1 MDTAGR
7 RDTMEGPMDAAAPST
22 AARVRARMRGFLP
35 KGWPDFLLQ
44 LFLFAIVDIAYEL
57 TRGLSE
63 GSVLPAFSHA
73 RDVVSLERSLGVFNE
88 LEVQHWVL
96 QRHWALDI
104 ADFTYFHAHFVITVA
119 FMFWLYLRR
128 NKYYYFVR
136 NAVFVADAIALVGF
150 TLFPTA
156 PPRMLTD
163 LGFTDT
169 LDRYA
174 SISNYSGPVAALA
187 NPFAAVPSIHTCYS
201 LIIGVTCFFLVRHR
215 ALRYTW
221 LLYPALIVFSIVATG
236 NHFWTDAFLGGVLAC
251 VAIGSAWLIERF
263 RPTLPQAT
271 RVRMRLEPPPRS
283 GTPIT
288 AR

>member
-1 MDTAGR
+1 
-7 RDTMEGPMDAAAPST
+7 MDASVKAE
-22 AARVRARMRGFLP
+22 ARGARARITGFLP
-35 KGWPDFLLQ
+35 KGWKDFGLQ
-44 LFLFAIVDIAYEL
+44 LFLFTLVDIAYEL

-63 GSVLPAFSHA
+63 GSVLPAFNHA
-73 RDVVSLERSLGVFNE
+73 RDVVSLERSLGVFTE
-88 LEVQHWVL
+88 LDVQHWAL
-96 QRHWALDI
+96 QRHWALDV

-128 NKYYYFVR
+128 NEHYYFIR

-150 TLFPTA
+150 TVFPTA

-187 NPFAAVPSIHTCYS
+187 NPFAAVPSIHTCYA
-201 LIIGVTCFFLVRHR
+201 LIIGVSCFFLVRHR
-215 ALRYTW
+215 ALGFTW
-221 LLYPALIVFSIVATG
+221 LFYPVLIVFSIVATG
-236 NHFWTDAFLGGVLAC
+236 NHFWTDAFLGACLAC
-251 VAIGSAWLIERF
+251 VALSTAWLIERF
-263 RPTLPQAT
+263 RPTLPQSA
-271 RVRMRLEPPPRS
+271 RIRLRLEAQPHAGSPA
-283 GTPIT
+283 T

>member
-1 MDTAGR
+1 
-7 RDTMEGPMDAAAPST
+7 MDAAPTIRRSALRNP
-22 AARVRARMRGFLP
+22 RWLP

-44 LFLFAIVDIAYEL
+44 LLLFTVVDVLYEL

-63 GSVLPAFSHA
+63 GSIATAFGHA
-73 RDVVSLERSLGVFNE
+73 RSVVSVERSLGIFNE
-88 LEVQHWVL
+88 LDVQHWAL
-96 QRHWALDI
+96 QRHWALDV
-104 ADFTYFHAHFVITVA
+104 ADFTYFHAHFVVTTV

-128 NKYYYFVR
+128 NRHYYFIR

-201 LIIGVTCFFLVRHR
+201 LIIGVSCFFLVRHR
-215 ALRYTW
+215 ALGFTW
-221 LLYPALIVFSIVATG
+221 LFYPALIVFSIVATG

-251 VAIGSAWLIERF
+251 VALGSAWLIERV
-263 RPTLPQAT
+263 RPTLPHHT
-271 RVRMRLEPPPRS
+271 RVRMRLEAPARRAGPV
-283 GTPIT
+283 T

>member
-1 MDTAGR
+1 MIGSMEASGR
-7 RDTMEGPMDAAAPST
+7 TSGLRL
-22 AARVRARMRGFLP
+22 RARARAFLP
-35 KGWPDFLLQ
+35 KGWGDFLLQ

-63 GSVLPAFSHA
+63 GSVLPAFAHA

-88 LEVQHWVL
+88 LDVQRWALH
-96 QRHWALDI
+96 RHWALEI

-128 NKYYYFVR
+128 NQHYYFIR
-136 NAVFVADAIALVGF
+136 NAVFVADAVALIGF
-150 TLFPTA
+150 TVFPTA

-201 LIIGVTCFFLVRHR
+201 LIIGVSCFFLVRHR
-215 ALRYTW
+215 ALGFTW
-221 LLYPALIVFSIVATG
+221 LFYPALIVFSIVATG

-251 VAIGSAWLIERF
+251 VALGSAWLIERV
-263 RPTLPQAT
+263 RPTLPHHT
-271 RVRMRLEPPPRS
+271 RVRMRLEAPARRGGPV
-283 GTPIT
+283 T

>member
-1 MDTAGR
+1 
-7 RDTMEGPMDAAAPST
+7 MDAAPTTRRSAWRNP
-22 AARVRARMRGFLP
+22 RWLP
-35 KGWPDFLLQ
+35 KGWPDFVLQ
-44 LFLFAIVDIAYEL
+44 LVLFAVVDLLYEL

-63 GSVLPAFSHA
+63 GSVATAFGHA
-73 RDVVSLERSLGVFNE
+73 RSVVSWEQSLGIFNE
-88 LEVQHWVL
+88 LDVQQWAI
-96 QRHWALDI
+96 QRHWVLDI
-104 ADFTYFHAHFVITVA
+104 ADFTYFHMHFVVTTV

-128 NKYYYFVR
+128 NRHYYFIR
-136 NAVFVADAIALVGF
+136 NAVFVADGIALIGF

-201 LIIGVTCFFLVRHR
+201 LIIGLSCFFLVRR
-215 ALRYTW
+215 RPLRVTW
-221 LLYPALIVFSIVATG
+221 LFYPCLIVFSIIATA
-236 NHFWTDAFLGGVLAC
+236 NHFWLDAILGGLLAC
-251 VAIGSAWLIERF
+251 VALSTAWVIERY
-263 RPTLPQAT
+263 RPTLPRSA
-271 RVRMRLEPPPRS
+271 RVRMRLEAPPRLAD
-283 GTPIT
+283 

>member
-7 RDTMEGPMDAAAPST
+7 RDTMSGPMDAAAPST

>member
-1 MDTAGR
+1 
-7 RDTMEGPMDAAAPST
+7 MDAAAPST

-283 GTPIT
+283 GAPIT

>member
-1 MDTAGR
+1 MIGSMEASGR
-7 RDTMEGPMDAAAPST
+7 TSGLRL
-22 AARVRARMRGFLP
+22 RARARAFLP
-35 KGWPDFLLQ
+35 KGWGDFLLQ

-63 GSVLPAFSHA
+63 GSVLPAFAHA

-88 LEVQHWVL
+88 LDVQRWALH
-96 QRHWALDI
+96 RHWALEI

-128 NKYYYFVR
+128 NEHYYFIR

-150 TLFPTA
+150 TVFPTA

-187 NPFAAVPSIHTCYS
+187 NPFAAVPSIHTCYA
-201 LIIGVTCFFLVRHR
+201 LIIGVSCFFLVRHR
-215 ALRYTW
+215 ALGFTW
-221 LLYPALIVFSIVATG
+221 LFYPVLIVFSIVATG
-236 NHFWTDAFLGGVLAC
+236 NHFWTDAFLGACLA
-251 VAIGSAWLIERF
+251 AIALSGAWLIERF
-263 RPTLPQAT
+263 RPTLPQSA
-271 RVRMRLEPPPRS
+271 RVRMRLEAPRRS
-283 GTPIT
+283 ATPVT

>member
-1 MDTAGR
+1 MMR
-7 RDTMEGPMDAAAPST
+7 SMDATGNST
-22 AARVRARMRGFLP
+22 GLRLRGRVSAFLP
-35 KGWPDFLLQ
+35 KGWGDFLLQ
-44 LFLFAIVDIAYEL
+44 LFLFTLVDIAYEL

-63 GSVLPAFSHA
+63 GSVLPAFTHA
-73 RDVVSLERSLGVFNE
+73 RDVVSLERSLGVFTE
-88 LEVQHWVL
+88 LDVQRWVL
-96 QRHWALDI
+96 HRHWALDI
-104 ADFTYFHAHFVITVA
+104 ADFTYFHAHFVITVV

-136 NAVFVADAIALVGF
+136 NAVFVADAIALIGF
-150 TLFPTA
+150 TFFPTA

-187 NPFAAVPSIHTCYS
+187 NPFAAIPSIHTCYS

-215 ALRYTW
+215 ALGLTW
-221 LLYPALIVFSIVATG
+221 LLYPALIVFSVVATG

-251 VAIGSAWLIERF
+251 VALSSAWLIERY
-263 RPTLPQAT
+263 RPTLPHAT
-271 RVRMRLEPPPRS
+271 RVRMRLEPRQHPA
-283 GTPIT
+283 TPAT

>member
-1 MDTAGR
+1 MI
-7 RDTMEGPMDAAAPST
+7 GPMDASGTTSGLRLGA
-22 AARVRARMRGFLP
+22 RARAFLP
-35 KGWPDFLLQ
+35 KGWGDFLLQ
-44 LFLFAIVDIAYEL
+44 LVLFAIVDIAYEL

-63 GSVLPAFSHA
+63 GSVLPAFAHA
-73 RDVVSLERSLGVFNE
+73 RDVVSLERSLGVFTE
-88 LEVQHWVL
+88 LDVQRWALH
-96 QRHWALDI
+96 RHWALEV

-128 NKYYYFVR
+128 NQHYYFIR

-150 TLFPTA
+150 TVFPTA

-187 NPFAAVPSIHTCYS
+187 NPFAAVPSIHTCYA
-201 LIIGVTCFFLVRHR
+201 LIIGVSCFFLVRHR
-215 ALRYTW
+215 ALGLTW
-221 LLYPALIVFSIVATG
+221 LCYPALIVFSIVATG
-236 NHFWTDAFLGGVLAC
+236 NHFWTDAFLGAMLAC
-251 VAIGSAWLIERF
+251 LALGTAWLIERI
-263 RPTLPQAT
+263 RPTLPHHT
-271 RVRMRLEPPPRS
+271 RVRMRLEAPGCPGGPV
-283 GTPIT
+283 T

>member
-1 MDTAGR
+1 
-7 RDTMEGPMDAAAPST
+7 
-22 AARVRARMRGFLP
+22 MRGFLP

-88 LEVQHWVL
+88 LQVQHWVL

-128 NKYYYFVR
+128 NQHYYFIR
-136 NAVFVADAIALVGF
+136 NAVFVADAIALIGF
-150 TLFPTA
+150 TIFPTA

-263 RPTLPQAT
+263 RPTLPHAT
-271 RVRMRLEPPPRS
+271 RVRLRLEAPQRS
-283 GTPIT
+283 ATPIT

>member
-1 MDTAGR
+1 MN
-7 RDTMEGPMDAAAPST
+7 GPMDATGTSS
-22 AARVRARMRGFLP
+22 RLRLRGRIRAFLP
-35 KGWPDFLLQ
+35 KGWGDFLLQ
-44 LFLFAIVDIAYEL
+44 LFLFALVDIAYEL

-73 RDVVSLERSLGVFNE
+73 RDVVSLERSLGIFTE
-88 LEVQHWVL
+88 LDVQRWVL
-96 QRHWALDI
+96 HRHWALDI

-128 NKYYYFVR
+128 NQHYYFIR
-136 NAVFVADAIALVGF
+136 NAVFVADAIALIGF
-150 TLFPTA
+150 TVFPTA

-215 ALRYTW
+215 ALGFTW
-221 LLYPALIVFSIVATG
+221 LFYPVLIVFSIVATG
-236 NHFWTDAFLGGVLAC
+236 NHFWTDAVLGGVLAC
-251 VAIGSAWLIERF
+251 VALGSAWLIERF
-263 RPTLPQAT
+263 RPTLPHAT
-271 RVRMRLEPPPRS
+271 RVRMRLEAPKRS
-283 GTPIT
+283 GTPVT

>member
-1 MDTAGR
+1 
-7 RDTMEGPMDAAAPST
+7 MDAASATPRS
-22 AARVRARMRGFLP
+22 RWSVSQWLP
-35 KGWPDFLLQ
+35 KGWRDFLLQ
-44 LFLFAIVDIAYEL
+44 LALFTIVDVLYEL

-63 GSVLPAFSHA
+63 GSVATAFGHA
-73 RDVVSLERSLGVFNE
+73 RRVVSWEQSLGIFNE
-88 LEVQHWVL
+88 LDVQQWAL

-104 ADFTYFHAHFVITVA
+104 ADFTYFHMHFVVTTV

-128 NKYYYFVR
+128 NQHYYFIR

-174 SISNYSGPVAALA
+174 AVSNYSGPIADLA
-187 NPFAAVPSIHTCYS
+187 NPFAAVPSIHTCYA
-201 LIIGVTCFFLVRHR
+201 LIIGLSCFFLVRR
-215 ALRYTW
+215 RPLRITW
-221 LLYPALIVFSIVATG
+221 LFYPCLIVFSIIATA
-236 NHFWTDAFLGGVLAC
+236 NHFWLDAILGGLLAA
-251 VAIGSAWLIERF
+251 VALSAAWLIERY
-263 RPTLPQAT
+263 RPTLPRSA
-271 RVRMRLEPPPRS
+271 RVRMRLESGPRLAD
-283 GTPIT
+283 

>member
-1 MDTAGR
+1 
-7 RDTMEGPMDAAAPST
+7 MDAIPLLKG
-22 AARVRARMRGFLP
+22 ARRRLSVFFP
-35 KGWPDFLLQ
+35 KGWRDFVLQ
-44 LFLFAIVDIAYEL
+44 LFLFTLVDIAYEL

-73 RDVVSLERSLGVFNE
+73 RDVVSLERSLGVFTE
-88 LEVQHWVL
+88 LDVQHWAL

-104 ADFTYFHAHFVITVA
+104 ADFTYFHAHFVITVC

-128 NKYYYFVR
+128 NNHYYFIR
-136 NAVFVADAIALVGF
+136 NAIFVADGIALIGF
-150 TLFPTA
+150 TIFPTA

-169 LDRYA
+169 LDRYS

-215 ALRYTW
+215 ALGLTW
-221 LLYPALIVFSIVATG
+221 LFYPVLIVFSIVATG
-236 NHFWTDAFLGGVLAC
+236 NHFWTDAFLGGCLAC
-251 VAIGSAWLIERF
+251 VALGSAWLIERW
-263 RPTLPQAT
+263 RPTLPHSA
-271 RVRMRLEPPPRS
+271 RVRLRLEAPSVSVPAA
-283 GTPIT
+283 T

>member
-1 MDTAGR
+1 MNGRMDGPAATVPARTRGR
-7 RDTMEGPMDAAAPST
+7 L
-22 AARVRARMRGFLP
+22 RGFLP
-35 KGWPDFLLQ
+35 KGWGDFLLQ
-44 LFLFAIVDIAYEL
+44 LFLFTLVDIAYEL

-63 GSVLPAFSHA
+63 GSVLPAFAHA
-73 RDVVSLERSLGVFNE
+73 RDVVSLERSLGIFTE
-88 LEVQHWVL
+88 LDVQHWAL
-96 QRHWALDI
+96 QRHWALDV

-128 NKYYYFVR
+128 NNHYYFIR

-150 TLFPTA
+150 TIFPTA

-187 NPFAAVPSIHTCYS
+187 NPFAAVPSIHTCYA
-201 LIIGVTCFFLVRHR
+201 LIIGITCFFLVRHR
-215 ALRYTW
+215 ALGFTW

-236 NHFWTDAFLGGVLAC
+236 NHFWTDAILGAMLAA
-251 VAIGSAWLIERF
+251 VALSGAWLIERW
-263 RPTLPQAT
+263 RPTLPTSARIRLHLESRQRPAT
-271 RVRMRLEPPPRS
+271 PV
-283 GTPIT
+283 T